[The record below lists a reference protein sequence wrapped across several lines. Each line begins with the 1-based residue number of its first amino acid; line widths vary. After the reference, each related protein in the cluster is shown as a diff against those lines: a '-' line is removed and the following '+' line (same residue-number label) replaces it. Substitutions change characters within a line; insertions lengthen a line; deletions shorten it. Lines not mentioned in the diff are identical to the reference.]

1 MATSLQLLAKACG
14 EIKDPSI
21 LSANMEIVCWGQH
34 ASKPVSNYD
43 LETSKHNFKQPANVL
58 GRHWETCCIFEFANV
73 TNNIILV
80 LLYGI
85 PSPGYRQDNQ

>member
-1 MATSLQLLAKACG
+1 MPT
-14 EIKDPSI
+14 
-21 LSANMEIVCWGQH
+21 NMGIVFWKQH

-85 PSPGYRQDNQ
+85 RSPGYRQDNQGGGGAELACNSTGGRRLA